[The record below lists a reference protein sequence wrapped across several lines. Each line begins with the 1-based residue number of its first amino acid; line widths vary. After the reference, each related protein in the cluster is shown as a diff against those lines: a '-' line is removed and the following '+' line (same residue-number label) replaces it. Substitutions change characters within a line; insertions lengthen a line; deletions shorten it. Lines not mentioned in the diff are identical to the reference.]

1 MDRNPFSSATPAL
14 LLTAI
19 VISAVLNAQTS
30 TPGPGPVTSTSPIV
44 FYHLTYLYDNLA
56 TTVAQRNAADP
67 DLAASRLQGARNF
80 FGLSNDGYQRLGTV
94 LSSAKVRMEALLGT
108 QTKLAAGLTNGTAA
122 ASANATLQD
131 LYNQQT
137 TLLQGLP
144 AALQAQLS
152 TADWTALQAFISR
165 ELVPNIHVGVINNA
179 RPK

>member
-1 MDRNPFSSATPAL
+1 
-14 LLTAI
+14 
-19 VISAVLNAQTS
+19 
-30 TPGPGPVTSTSPIV
+30 
-44 FYHLTYLYDNLA
+44 
-56 TTVAQRNAADP
+56 
-67 DLAASRLQGARNF
+67 
-80 FGLSNDGYQRLGTV
+80 
-94 LSSAKVRMEALLGT
+94 MEALLGT